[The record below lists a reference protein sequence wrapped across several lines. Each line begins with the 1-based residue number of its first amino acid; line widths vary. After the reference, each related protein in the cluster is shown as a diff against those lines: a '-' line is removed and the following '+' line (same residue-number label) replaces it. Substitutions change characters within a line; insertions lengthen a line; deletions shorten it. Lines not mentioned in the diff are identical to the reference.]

1 MRNETCC
8 FTGHRQ
14 IPPGERAEIAS
25 RLERVISDLYQRG
38 IRYYGAGGAL
48 GFDALAART
57 VIRLRE
63 NCPGM
68 KLILVL
74 PCLTQTRGW
83 RPEDIAEY
91 ERIKAQ
97 ADKVVYTAQQYTPG
111 CMHRRNRHLVDNSGV
126 CVCYLTRNSGGDCL
140 HRQLRKETRGKCI
153 QYCRKYQTLKHFFA
167 SRKNFFKIC
176 AKTTRLGS
184 GQKTSDFGKIS
195 YAYKKFKINRDL
207 QKSGPSL

>member
-1 MRNETCC
+1 MEIAKKRMQTCC
-8 FTGHRQ
+8 FTGHREL
-14 IPPGERAEIAS
+14 PPEEQAEIAN
-25 RLERVISDLYQRG
+25 RLECVISAQYQKG

-111 CMHRRNRHLVDNSGV
+111 CMHRRNRHFGRQQRRVRLLSDQEQ
-126 CVCYLTRNSGGDCL
+126 RGDCL

-153 QYCRKYQTLKHFFA
+153 QYCRKH
-167 SRKNFFKIC
+167 
-176 AKTTRLGS
+176 
-184 GQKTSDFGKIS
+184 
-195 YAYKKFKINRDL
+195 
-207 QKSGPSL
+207 

>member
-14 IPPGERAEIAS
+14 LLSEERAEIGTM
-25 RLERVISDLYQRG
+25 LESVITALYQKG

-48 GFDALAART
+48 GFDAIAAQT

-63 NCPGM
+63 SCPGM

-83 RPEDIAEY
+83 RPEDVAEY

-97 ADKVVYTAQQYTPG
+97 ADKVVYTAQQYTRG

-126 CVCYLTRNSGGDCL
+126 CVCYLNRDSGGTAYTV
-140 HRQLRKETRGKCI
+140 RYAKEKGLEIVNLVQGEKCV
-153 QYCRKYQTLKHFFA
+153 
-167 SRKNFFKIC
+167 S
-176 AKTTRLGS
+176 
-184 GQKTSDFGKIS
+184 
-195 YAYKKFKINRDL
+195 
-207 QKSGPSL
+207 P